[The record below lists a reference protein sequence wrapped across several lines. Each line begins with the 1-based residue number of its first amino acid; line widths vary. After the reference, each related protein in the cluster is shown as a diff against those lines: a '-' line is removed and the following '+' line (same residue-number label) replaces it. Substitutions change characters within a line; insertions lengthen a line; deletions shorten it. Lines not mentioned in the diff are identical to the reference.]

1 MDRTKDDLEYSIKML
16 SGELEALKNQNYAI
30 TVESAQKEDKI
41 NQMKNRKLT
50 FKERFSGKIIENKD
64 EDKRI

>member
-30 TVESAQKEDKI
+30 TVENARKEDKI

-50 FKERFSGKIIENKD
+50 FKERWSGRIITDDENK
-64 EDKRI
+64 KL